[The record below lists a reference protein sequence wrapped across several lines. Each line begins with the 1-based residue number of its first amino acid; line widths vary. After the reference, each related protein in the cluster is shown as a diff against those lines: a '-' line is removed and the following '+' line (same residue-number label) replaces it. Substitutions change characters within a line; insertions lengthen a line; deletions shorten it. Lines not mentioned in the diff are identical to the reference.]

1 MSKSKVTIAGTSTLH
16 DWKSEVNKVWGNA
29 TIDMNDGALTAI
41 TKLTVDMDVNSIKS
55 EHGNMMDNNT
65 HNALKGKDFPRI
77 SFVLTSVGGVK
88 KVGEGYAVT
97 ATGNLTLAGQTRPMT
112 MTVTGKTTGE
122 NAIEFS
128 GSKSFKMSEFKIDPP
143 VFMMGTLKTG
153 DEVTIKFS
161 VTYSK

>member
-1 MSKSKVTIAGTSTLH
+1 
-16 DWKSEVNKVWGNA
+16 
-29 TIDMNDGALTAI
+29 
-41 TKLTVDMDVNSIKS
+41 
-55 EHGNMMDNNT
+55 MMDNNT